1 MTRPAIF
8 NAITSHISDKI
19 QLLQHDISDL
29 LSDLAGDTKSSAGD
43 KFETSREMS
52 QQEISKLT
60 QQVNEQKK
68 WLTLAASYS
77 NVETSD
83 KIVAGSIVTVSTGQ
97 FLIGLPLGKIPTLN
111 GIHCI
116 GNTAPLSQMLLNKR
130 VGESITF
137 QQQVITIAEIS

>member
-1 MTRPAIF
+1 MTRSAIF
-8 NAITSHISDKI
+8 NAITTHISAKI
-19 QLLQHDISDL
+19 QLLQQDISDL

-68 WLTLAASYS
+68 WLNLAANYS
-77 NVETSD
+77 NHETSD
-83 KIVAGSIVTVSTGQ
+83 KIVAGSIVTLSTGQ

-116 GNTAPLSQMLLNKR
+116 GNTAPLSQMILNKK
-130 VGESITF
+130 VGEAITF
-137 QQQVITIAEIS
+137 QHQIITIEKVS

>member
-1 MTRPAIF
+1 MTRTAIF
-8 NAITSHISDKI
+8 NAITTYISEKI
-19 QLLQHDISDL
+19 QSLQQDITDL
-29 LSDLAGDTKSSAGD
+29 FNDLAGDTKSSAGD

-68 WLTLAASYS
+68 WLNLAASYS
-77 NVETSD
+77 NHETSD

-116 GNTAPLSQMLLNKR
+116 GNTAPLSQMLLNKK
-130 VGESITF
+130 VGETINF
-137 QQQVITIAEIS
+137 QQQAISIEQIS